1 MTVCNVKWLKA
12 VDGNPVGRVV
22 TGVERDELVEKW
34 ERMGLVEVIPVDA
47 PDDKA
52 AGTPE
57 TRETVPVAAVPA
69 EVGLVPPEPSVLD
82 TKAVWRRFLDSHDIP
97 YRRGATKTELISA
110 WEERD
115 DG

>member
-1 MTVCNVKWLKA
+1 MTVCDVKWLKA

-22 TGVERDELVEKW
+22 TGVERDELVDKW
-34 ERMGLVEVIPVDA
+34 ERMGLVEVISVDA
-47 PDDKA
+47 PDEKA
-52 AGTPE
+52 EGAPEAREKGSLAVVQEEAG
-57 TRETVPVAAVPA
+57 A
-69 EVGLVPPEPSVLD
+69 ESAEPSVLD

-97 YRRGATKTELISA
+97 YRRGATKNELIRA

>member
-1 MTVCNVKWLKA
+1 MTVCNIKWLKS

-22 TGVERDELVEKW
+22 TGVERDELVDKW

-47 PDDKA
+47 PDDGA
-52 AGTPE
+52 EEAPE
-57 TRETVPVAAVPA
+57 TRETVPLA
-69 EVGLVPPEPSVLD
+69 EFQAGLGAVPPEPSVLD
-82 TKAVWRRFLDSHDIP
+82 TKAVWRRFLDSRDIP
-97 YRRGATKTELISA
+97 YRRGATKSELISA

>member
-1 MTVCNVKWLKA
+1 MTVCDVKWLKA

-22 TGVERDELVEKW
+22 TGVERDELVNKW

-47 PDDKA
+47 PDAGA
-52 AGTPE
+52 ASAPE
-57 TRETVPVAAVPA
+57 SREKGSLAVVQAEAGAEPV
-69 EVGLVPPEPSVLD
+69 EPSVLD
-82 TKAVWRRFLDSHDIP
+82 TKAVWRRFLDSHNIP
-97 YRRGATKTELISA
+97 YRPGATKNELIRA

>member
-12 VDGNPVGRVV
+12 VDGNPAGRVV
-22 TGVERDELVEKW
+22 TGVERDELVDKW

-47 PDDKA
+47 PDENDVD
-52 AGTPE
+52 TPK
-57 TRETVPVAAVPA
+57 TRENGSLAEVPA
-69 EVGLVPPEPSVLD
+69 DTGAESPEPSVLD

-97 YRRGATKTELISA
+97 YRRGATKNELISA